1 LTDSESS
8 ARKYA
13 FLLLNYRSRSEK
25 ELRERL
31 EKKGF
36 SENHIFSTI
45 KHLKETGYLDDHALA
60 LDLKRQAFDN
70 KLLGHSSA
78 KRFLLNRGVPDEIID
93 ETLEYNE
100 ETEADKIK
108 KLIEKKLRTTGNCPD
123 KKKEKRLWDFLVR
136 KGYSFSTIRNAL
148 HNLIRIEEEEEGNE

>member
-1 LTDSESS
+1 LTDSEAK

-13 FLLLNYRSRSEK
+13 FMLLNYRSRSEK

-36 SENHIFSTI
+36 SENNISSTLR
-45 KHLKETGYLDDHALA
+45 HLKEAGYLDDHALA

-70 KLLGHSSA
+70 KLLGHNSA

-100 ETEADKIK
+100 ETEANKIK
-108 KLIEKKLRTTGNCPD
+108 ILIEKKLRTTGNYPD

-136 KGYSFSTIRNAL
+136 KGYSFSTIRNAF
-148 HNLIRIEEEEEGNE
+148 HNFIRIEEDEGNE

>member
-1 LTDSESS
+1 MTDSEAS
-8 ARKYA
+8 AKKYA
-13 FLLLNYRSRSEK
+13 ILLLTYRSRSEK

-36 SENHIFSTI
+36 SENHISSTLR
-45 KHLKETGYLDDHALA
+45 HLKKTGYLDDHALA

-70 KLLGHSSA
+70 KLLGHKSA
-78 KRFLLNRGVPDEIID
+78 KRFLLNRGVPDEIIA

-108 KLIEKKLRTTGNCPD
+108 KLIEKKLRATANYPD
-123 KKKEKRLWDFLVR
+123 KKKEKRLRDFLVR
-136 KGYSFSTIRNAL
+136 KGYSFSTIRNAF
-148 HNLIRIEEEEEGNE
+148 HNFIRIEEEEEENE

>member
-1 LTDSESS
+1 M
-8 ARKYA
+8 
-13 FLLLNYRSRSEK
+13 LLNYRSRSEK

-36 SENHIFSTI
+36 SENHISITLR
-45 KHLKETGYLDDHALA
+45 HLKESGYLDDHALA

-70 KLLGHSSA
+70 KLLGHNSA

-93 ETLEYNE
+93 ETLEYDE
-100 ETEADKIK
+100 ETETNKIK
-108 KLIEKKLRTTGNCPD
+108 KLIEKKLRTTGNYPD
-123 KKKEKRLWDFLVR
+123 KKKEKRLWDILAR

-148 HNLIRIEEEEEGNE
+148 HNIIRIEEDEEENE